1 MKTFF
6 HRFYGYASV
15 VAAVLLTALVG
26 CTQSSPSERFTAE
39 ELALVRGRAAT
50 MRVYT
55 VGNPSDSLV
64 LRTSCKDIAHEDLI
78 SGDFRQL
85 SQRMVSTVTSPEQG
99 GVGIAGPQIGLS
111 RRIVAVQRFD
121 KPGKPFEVYPNI
133 RIIATR
139 GEQVDGREGCLSVPG
154 QRGVVR
160 RWQDIGIA
168 YVSPYTLADTTEQVQ
183 GYTAVIFQH
192 ECDHLDGIL
201 YIDKSET
208 SNIDNMEQVY
218 HFLRN
223 CGKYYLATAEGE
235 QPRVRPFGTVNIFEN
250 KLYIQTGK
258 VKNVAHQI
266 AANSKVE
273 ICAFNGSE
281 WIRVAATLVEDD
293 CREARASMLDAYPE
307 LRSMYNED
315 DGNTV
320 VYYLKDATAIIS
332 SFTAPAQTITF

>member
-1 MKTFF
+1 MKMISHHFF
-6 HRFYGYASV
+6 VRSCVV
-15 VAAVLLTALVG
+15 VAVVLTALVG
-26 CTQSSPSERFTAE
+26 CTQRPSSERLTSD
-39 ELALVRGRAAT
+39 ELALVRGSAST
-50 MRVYT
+50 MRVLT
-55 VGNPSDSLV
+55 VDTPADSLV
-64 LRTSCKDIAHEDLI
+64 LRTACKDIAREDII
-78 SGDFRQL
+78 SDDFRKL
-85 SQRMVSTVTSPEQG
+85 SECMVATVTSPEQG
-99 GVGIAGPQIGLS
+99 GVGIAGPQVGLS

-139 GEQVDGREGCLSVPG
+139 GEQMDGREGCLSVPG
-154 QRGVVR
+154 QRGMVR
-160 RWQDIGIA
+160 RWQDIDIA
-168 YVSPYTLADTTEQVQ
+168 YVSPYTFTDTIEQVQ

-218 HFLRN
+218 RFLRN
-223 CGKYYLATAEGE
+223 CGTYYLATTEGE

-266 AANSKVE
+266 AANPKVE

-281 WIRVAATLVEDD
+281 WIRVTATLIEDD
-293 CREARASMLDAYPE
+293 RREARASMLDAYPE

-320 VYYLKDATAIIS
+320 VYYLKDATATIS
-332 SFTAPAQTITF
+332 SFSAPAQTITF